1 MCCVVYVYI
10 CAQKGRKE
18 RDGEKEKQ
26 DEKGTKRVGTYSG
39 HIGLDIGLC
48 ALSPF
53 ALFLS
58 FVCFLVT
65 GVTQQSPKLY
75 PMMPCILFM

>member
-39 HIGLDIGLC
+39 HIGLDFGLC

-53 ALFLS
+53 ALFSFS
-58 FVCFLVT
+58 FVCFASL
-65 GVTQQSPKLY
+65 SLE
-75 PMMPCILFM
+75 

>member
-1 MCCVVYVYI
+1 MYVYI